1 MIAEELRLPA
11 AYYLYLQAATVIKG
25 TFTVASKVENAKV
38 DTQNRMKVTNE
49 SVPTVQTR
57 QTRSK
62 RKVRFEEPADVRPRP
77 RREAA
82 ALEPVVVEEAAVPG
96 EATMMEVRVVRP
108 PARLRTPSH
117 ITTTRTRTCI
127 CTASVHART
136 SQHASRVQAQSNL
149 AAVPPQEP
157 SSTTVAESCAEAT
170 TDQPSAMPPT
180 DTPSTLGTQ
189 EACAEATT
197 DQESPGPST
206 MPPADLPSTL
216 GTQEACAEET
226 TDQVSPG
233 PSTAPPSDSPS
244 TPATLPE
251 GDASP
256 VASTAQTVQT
266 AQEAAGE
273 EPAGGGGASADA
285 VDGQGGLRWS
295 LMESKLDRALQ
306 ALASLAAS
314 VDGRLGTVE
323 GRLGE
328 ISASLGTPA
337 AWSNVWSIVAVE
349 LATYGPRRP
358 WAHAARPSLTP
369 QCRAM
374 TAWSPQ

>member
-1 MIAEELRLPA
+1 
-11 AYYLYLQAATVIKG
+11 
-25 TFTVASKVENAKV
+25 
-38 DTQNRMKVTNE
+38 MKPTNE
-49 SVPTVQTR
+49 TIPAVQTR
-57 QTRSK
+57 QMRSK
-62 RKVRFEEPADVRPRP
+62 RKVRFEEPADVHPRP

-82 ALEPVVVEEAAVPG
+82 ALEPVVVEEAAVQG

-108 PARLRTPSH
+108 PARLCTPSH

-127 CTASVHART
+127 CTAPVHART
-136 SQHASRVQAQSNL
+136 SQHASCVQAKSNL
-149 AAVPPQEP
+149 AAVPQEP

-170 TDQPSAMPPT
+170 TDQPSAMPPA
-180 DTPSTLGTQ
+180 DVPSTLGTQ

-197 DQESPGPST
+197 DQLESPGPSA

-226 TDQVSPG
+226 ADQVSPG

-256 VASTAQTVQT
+256 VASTAQTAQT

-273 EPAGGGGASADA
+273 EPAGDGGASADA
-285 VDGQGGLRWS
+285 VDGQGGLPWS

-337 AWSNVWSIVAVE
+337 AWSNVWSIAAAE
-349 LATYGPRRP
+349 LATYGPRCRR
-358 WAHAARPSLTP
+358 AHAGQPSLGSSVE
-369 QCRAM
+369 RGMA
-374 TAWSPQ
+374 AYSPQ

>member
-1 MIAEELRLPA
+1 
-11 AYYLYLQAATVIKG
+11 
-25 TFTVASKVENAKV
+25 
-38 DTQNRMKVTNE
+38 MKPTNE
-49 SVPTVQTR
+49 TIPVVQTR

-62 RKVRFEEPADVRPRP
+62 RKVRFEEPVADVRPRP

-108 PARLRTPSH
+108 PARLNTPSH

-127 CTASVHART
+127 CTAPVHART

-149 AAVPPQEP
+149 AAVPQEP
-157 SSTTVAESCAEAT
+157 SSTTVTESCAEAT
-170 TDQPSAMPPT
+170 TDQESSGAMPPA
-180 DTPSTLGTQ
+180 DVPSSLGTQ

-197 DQESPGPST
+197 DQLESPGPSA

-226 TDQVSPG
+226 ADQVSPG

-256 VASTAQTVQT
+256 VASTAQTAQT
-266 AQEAAGE
+266 AQEAGGE

-314 VDGRLGTVE
+314 VDGRLGTVD

-328 ISASLGTPA
+328 ISTSLGTPA
-337 AWSNVWSIVAVE
+337 AWSNVWSIAAVE

-358 WAHAARPSLTP
+358 WAHAASDLTVWSYDRLVPAVNEPWSLSEALPRTP
-369 QCRAM
+369 IAPRLTTRRHPDGACARAQAF
-374 TAWSPQ
+374 TGS